1 MAQVSEEFEPA
12 TAAPAPVTGTP
23 LGLFAL
29 AITLFVL
36 STINAGLLGD
46 SGFAIIIGLAF
57 FLGGIVILIA
67 GLVDF
72 RAGNTFTGTVFT
84 SYSALWLSFGFI
96 LLPGT
101 TVFAM
106 MIKENMVGPALGTY
120 LLAWTIYTALLLIC
134 VYRTNVVLLTLV
146 VLLVLTLGSLA
157 IHFLSGETGTTF
169 AVIGGY
175 LGIIT
180 SAVSAYLGLAGL
192 MPHINPRVSLP
203 VGPLS

>member
-1 MAQVSEEFEPA
+1 MAQVSEEFEQAAAVPA
-12 TAAPAPVTGTP
+12 AAAVTGTP

-46 SGFAIIIGLAF
+46 TAFAIVIGLAF

-96 LLPGT
+96 LLPGSGI
-101 TVFAM
+101 FAV
-106 MIKENMVGPALGTY
+106 MISEKMVAPALGIY
-120 LLAWTIYTALLLIC
+120 LLAWTIYTALLIIC
-134 VYRTNVVLLTLV
+134 VLRTNVALIATFVLLLLTL
-146 VLLVLTLGSLA
+146 LSLTIFFLA
-157 IHFLSGETGTTF
+157 LDYRGHSF
-169 AVIGGY
+169 
-175 LGIIT
+175 
-180 SAVSAYLGLAGL
+180 
-192 MPHINPRVSLP
+192 RRR
-203 VGPLS
+203 